1 MAYSLSILDLAFSTP
16 VSNMISLQVNLWSI
30 THTGCDYMYLQTVL
44 VIVNY
49 SKQQLESFST
59 ERQDYLHA
67 DAWTSSTLKTAEL
80 RKLGH
85 VFRMGNMT
93 IPLGCLDT

>member
-1 MAYSLSILDLAFSTP
+1 
-16 VSNMISLQVNLWSI
+16 
-30 THTGCDYMYLQTVL
+30 
-44 VIVNY
+44 
-49 SKQQLESFST
+49 LESFST

-93 IPLGCLDT
+93 TPLGCLDT